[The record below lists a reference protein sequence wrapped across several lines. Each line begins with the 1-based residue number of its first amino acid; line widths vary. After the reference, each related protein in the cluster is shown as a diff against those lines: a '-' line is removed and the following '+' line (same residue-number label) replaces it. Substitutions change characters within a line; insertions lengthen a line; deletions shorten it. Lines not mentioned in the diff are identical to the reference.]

1 MEIRIEP
8 SSGENVLKL
17 KQDIIK
23 LCDNNEFGVW
33 HYKDFSF
40 GEEALYK
47 ELIID
52 GTQTILAFL
61 IDIENDSLILN
72 PAKVRGEGVISLQE
86 LSYGICDVIAI
97 IINKCPLILSSI
109 IIIL

>member
-8 SSGENVLKL
+8 SNRENVLKL
-17 KQDIIK
+17 KQDIIE
-23 LCDNNEFGVW
+23 LCDNDEFGVW
-33 HYKDFSF
+33 HYKDFSI

-61 IDIENDSLILN
+61 IEIENNCLLLI
-72 PAKVRGEGVISLQE
+72 PAKVRGEGVIPLRE
-86 LSYGICDVIAI
+86 LSYSICETIAI

-109 IIIL
+109 VIIL